1 MLLFASLCFS
11 KSLSTFMWING
22 ISDKFSLTDNSGP
35 VRVKIPTSDEA
46 LRQQHTTDEMATNN
60 MKVC

>member
-1 MLLFASLCFS
+1 
-11 KSLSTFMWING
+11 MWING
-22 ISDKFSLTDNSGP
+22 ISDKFPLTDNSGP
-35 VRVKIPTSDEA
+35 VRVKILTSDEA